1 MRVST
6 HATAVVARDLELAY
20 GSHTALCCADL
31 SIPMGAL
38 TVLMGSNGSGKST
51 LMNAIAGLVEPVRGE
66 MTVLGEPPPPE
77 PGSVAYVLQATS
89 ADELLPVSVR
99 EIVTMAR
106 FARRGLLGRLRAA
119 DRQAVDAAL
128 ATMELESVSHRR
140 FSELSG
146 GQRQRALVA
155 QGLAQEAEVLLL
167 DEPMT
172 GLDLVSR
179 QRIFEVLGAERAAGR
194 AVVMASHDLDDAAL
208 ADHVLLLAGR
218 VVAEG
223 PPDVALSSDRLREAY
238 GHRYLDLDADGG
250 ILDDHHQHGHDH
262 GVRAARD

>member
-1 MRVST
+1 
-6 HATAVVARDLELAY
+6 
-20 GSHTALCCADL
+20 
-31 SIPMGAL
+31 
-38 TVLMGSNGSGKST
+38 MGSNGSGKST

-66 MTVLGEPPPPE
+66 MTVLGKPPPPG

-89 ADELLPVSVR
+89 ADALLPVTVR

-106 FARRGLLGRLRAA
+106 FAHHGLLGRLRGA
-119 DRQAVDAAL
+119 DRAAIDSAL
-128 ATMELESVSHRR
+128 ATMELESVAHRR

-179 QRIFEVLGAERAAGR
+179 QRIIEVLRSEREAGR
-194 AVVMASHDLDDAAL
+194 AVVMASHDLDDATL

-223 PPDVALSSDRLREAY
+223 PPERALAPEPLREAY
-238 GHRYLDLDADGG
+238 GHRYLELDTAGG
-250 ILDDHHQHGHDH
+250 IVDDHHHHGHDH
-262 GVRAARD
+262 SHDRAVEITRD

>member
-1 MRVST
+1 MRGSSGTPAV
-6 HATAVVARDLELAY
+6 TAQDLELAY
-20 GSHTALCCADL
+20 GTHTALCCADL
-31 SIPMGAL
+31 TIPGGAL

-51 LMNAIAGLVEPVRGE
+51 LMNAIAGLVDPVRGVL
-66 MTVLGEPPPPE
+66 TVLGKPPPPE
-77 PGSVAYVLQATS
+77 PGSVAYVLQATA
-89 ADELLPVSVR
+89 ADALLPVTVH

-106 FARRGLLGRLRAA
+106 FARRGFLGRLRSA
-119 DRQAVDAAL
+119 DRHAVDQAL
-128 ATMELESVSHRR
+128 ATMEIETVSQRR

-155 QGLAQEAEVLLL
+155 QGLAQEADVLLL

-179 QRIFEVLGAERAAGR
+179 QRIIDVLRSEREAGR
-194 AVVMASHDLDDAAL
+194 AVVMASHDLDDARL

-223 PPDVALSSDRLREAY
+223 PPEDALAADRLREAY
-238 GHRYLDLDADGG
+238 GHRYLDLDSATG
-250 ILDDHHQHGHDH
+250 IVDDHHQHGH
-262 GVRAARD
+262 GVPAARE